1 MAKFFGHE
9 HLCTCLVRQGAP
21 GASAVRHREA
31 GKCAKTEIYDLS
43 ILMKEDGV
51 LGFWG
56 NEWSM
61 GHFLLSLI
69 AALDKF

>member
-1 MAKFFGHE
+1 MGQSRP
-9 HLCTCLVRQGAP
+9 CTCLVRQGAP
-21 GASAVRHREA
+21 GASAVRHREP

-56 NEWSM
+56 IELTHTKDIIEL
-61 GHFLLSLI
+61 GTGT
-69 AALDKF
+69 

>member
-1 MAKFFGHE
+1 MPNFFGHE

-56 NEWSM
+56 NEYM
-61 GHFLLSLI
+61 GIST
-69 AALDKF
+69 